1 LQANKPHCI
10 VVGVAD
16 RTGLDVK
23 RDVENVVMDLVNS
36 DAQFPRIGVFAVDDN
51 LAKLYA
57 NSSRAEQV

>member
-1 LQANKPHCI
+1 MQANKPHCI